1 MRRIGTNHSWRGE
14 LFLERGWVLY
24 DGPVAP
30 TSVHAHHAIQIILAC
45 AHPIEISDGQ
55 ERRAVELAV
64 IPPDRPHAFA
74 TGTPWA
80 TILYVAPESQI
91 GRYLAARENG
101 SRSVDTWASS
111 GVDPREVVQARV
123 TEWSAARAA
132 VAEITR
138 RLGALPTEAR
148 AWPTAVEAV
157 VSALPE
163 RLDGTLRLSTLAR
176 EVGLSASRLSH
187 LLTAN
192 LGIPFRVYVLWL
204 RLARAAGELAQGRTL
219 TEAAHAAGFADS
231 AHLSRVFRRMFGIAP
246 SDVTA
251 VATWHVPDELSRVA
265 P

>member
-1 MRRIGTNHSWRGE
+1 M
-14 LFLERGWVLY
+14 LY

-45 AHPIEISDGQ
+45 ASPLEISDGQ
-55 ERRAVELAV
+55 DRRAVELAV
-64 IPPDRPHAFA
+64 IPPDRPHAFV
-74 TGTPWA
+74 TGTSWA
-80 TILYVAPESQI
+80 TILYVTPESRI
-91 GRYLAARENG
+91 GRYLAARENR
-101 SRSVDTWASS
+101 SRSVETWASS
-111 GVDPREVVQARV
+111 GVDLRRVVQARV
-123 TEWSAARAA
+123 TEWPSARAA

-138 RLGALPTEAR
+138 RLGAPATESR
-148 AWPTAVEAV
+148 SWPAAVEAV

-163 RLDGTLRLSTLAR
+163 RLDGTLRLTTIAR

-187 LLTAN
+187 LLTEN

-204 RLARAAGELAQGRTL
+204 RLERAAGELSQGRTL

-251 VATWHVPDELSRVA
+251 VATWHVPGELSRVA